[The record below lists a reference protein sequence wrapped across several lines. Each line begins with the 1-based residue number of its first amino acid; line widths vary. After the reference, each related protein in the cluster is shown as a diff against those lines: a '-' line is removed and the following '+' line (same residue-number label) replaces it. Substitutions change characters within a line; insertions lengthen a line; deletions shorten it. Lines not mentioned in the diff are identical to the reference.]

1 MYLHLTDKIY
11 QREDAGLFIGMP
23 PVRTARGRDAIW
35 KALKDGEVET
45 IASDHAPWTRQQ
57 KMDPGWN
64 IHNPRGGVN
73 NLQVMLPMLMNE
85 VNEGKISLQQFVD
98 LTSANA
104 AKRFGIYPHKGV
116 IAEGAHA
123 DLAVWDLDAD
133 KTIDNEGF
141 SNAGYSIYAGT
152 EIKGWPR
159 MTICRGQVVFENGKI
174 VRQSGGRLVQ
184 RKAG

>member
-1 MYLHLTDKIY
+1 
-11 QREDAGLFIGMP
+11 
-23 PVRTARGRDAIW
+23 
-35 KALKDGEVET
+35 
-45 IASDHAPWTRQQ
+45 
-57 KMDPGWN
+57 
-64 IHNPRGGVN
+64 
-73 NLQVMLPMLMNE
+73 MLPMLMNE